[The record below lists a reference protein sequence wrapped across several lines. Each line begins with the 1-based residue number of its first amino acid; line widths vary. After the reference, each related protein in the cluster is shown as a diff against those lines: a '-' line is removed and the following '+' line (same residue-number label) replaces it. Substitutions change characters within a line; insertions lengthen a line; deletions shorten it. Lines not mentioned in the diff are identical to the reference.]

1 MDYYRYL
8 DMIWKLSNW
17 YFSKDALPYWC
28 IFVLDCL
35 IVLGADVLV
44 YALNNGTL
52 SLLQNFVQLTG
63 AFCFYLLFYVVVSS
77 FFWAFCC
84 PRELSAFTSIY
95 RNLRANDTSRDTTAA
110 KYNYFKL
117 CRQDDIPR
125 TVFFLY
131 SSSLEAARG
140 VAEKILKLT
149 LP

>member
-52 SLLQNFVQLTG
+52 SFFAELCTTDRGFL
-63 AFCFYLLFYVVVSS
+63 LLFVVL
-77 FFWAFCC
+77 CC
-84 PRELSAFTSIY
+84 ELSDVSYVFGGDSLFFVY
-95 RNLRANDTSRDTTAA
+95 RFAA
-110 KYNYFKL
+110 DGFCHDYGLADDYR
-117 CRQDDIPR
+117 RQ
-125 TVFFLY
+125 V
-131 SSSLEAARG
+131 S
-140 VAEKILKLT
+140 AE
-149 LP
+149 

>member
-52 SLLQNFVQLTG
+52 CTTDRGFL
-63 AFCFYLLFYVVVSS
+63 LLFVVL
-77 FFWAFCC
+77 CC
-84 PRELSAFTSIY
+84 ELSDVSYVFGGDSLFFVY
-95 RNLRANDTSRDTTAA
+95 RFAA
-110 KYNYFKL
+110 DGFCHDYGLADDYR
-117 CRQDDIPR
+117 RQ
-125 TVFFLY
+125 V
-131 SSSLEAARG
+131 S
-140 VAEKILKLT
+140 AE
-149 LP
+149 

>member
-52 SLLQNFVQLTG
+52 SL
-63 AFCFYLLFYVVVSS
+63 
-77 FFWAFCC
+77 
-84 PRELSAFTSIY
+84 
-95 RNLRANDTSRDTTAA
+95 
-110 KYNYFKL
+110 
-117 CRQDDIPR
+117 
-125 TVFFLY
+125 
-131 SSSLEAARG
+131 
-140 VAEKILKLT
+140 
-149 LP
+149 

>member
-52 SLLQNFVQLTG
+52 SLLQNFVQLT
-63 AFCFYLLFYVVVSS
+63 FL
-77 FFWAFCC
+77 
-84 PRELSAFTSIY
+84 PRPSIFPMSGSA
-95 RNLRANDTSRDTTAA
+95 LRPHKSA
-110 KYNYFKL
+110 
-117 CRQDDIPR
+117 
-125 TVFFLY
+125 
-131 SSSLEAARG
+131 
-140 VAEKILKLT
+140 
-149 LP
+149 